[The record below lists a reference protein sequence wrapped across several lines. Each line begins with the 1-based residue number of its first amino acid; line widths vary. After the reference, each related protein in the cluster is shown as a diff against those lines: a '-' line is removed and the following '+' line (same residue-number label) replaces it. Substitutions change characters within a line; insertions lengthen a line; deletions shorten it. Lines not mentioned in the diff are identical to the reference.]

1 MSKCMELLAFAT
13 TALRNI
19 HMGYPDKEIM
29 APSGMG
35 LKTLLCDLVGYL
47 RENRVDDEGGWEC
60 DATEGIEAKRL
71 PVFEPFKLVVEA
83 YATDEYGEG
92 PSWAE
97 VTVTPGFLQTLERL
111 RRVCQDEKLESVT
124 VPQGPDRW
132 DLEDDLRIRGDSLRV
147 WRDDFW
153 FEAHPK
159 HRDYSVETRSIL
171 IDHMIRVARKI
182 ASGDVENP
190 LPDGFLIREGIVFY
204 DGVRA
209 ADLASAYLDTEDA
222 QDKPSAAELD
232 ESTTCADCGKATSLV
247 IGCPD
252 GAEVCSLC
260 FDAGRH

>member
-13 TALRNI
+13 TALRDI
-19 HMGYPDKEIM
+19 HTGYPDKEIV

-47 RENRVDDEGGWEC
+47 RENGVDDEGGWEC

-71 PVFEPFKLVVEA
+71 PAFEPFKLVVEA

-171 IDHMIRVARKI
+171 IDHLIRVARKI

-190 LPDGFLIREGIVFY
+190 LPDGFEIRNGIVFY
-204 DGVRA
+204 DA
-209 ADLASAYLDTEDA
+209 SYPEDLAGSYFEEAEEE
-222 QDKPSAAELD
+222 SAA
-232 ESTTCADCGKATSLV
+232 T
-247 IGCPD
+247 
-252 GAEVCSLC
+252 VCSEC
-260 FDAGRH
+260 EEETP